1 MSWYIWDHEVC
12 TGVMTYEDSKGT
24 GQGCRVGC
32 IGCRVG
38 CIASSNALEI
48 LHCQAFLFAWV
59 TITEELG
66 YTTPKRFY
74 A

>member
-12 TGVMTYEDSKGT
+12 TGVMTYEDSKRT
-24 GQGCRVGC
+24 GQGCRE
-32 IGCRVG
+32 G

-66 YTTPKRFY
+66 YTYDPQTFLCIN
-74 A
+74 